1 MLENKAVADDLEIQR
16 QNNLRERMSEVREK
30 VNRRRNEK
38 DVHALKLMEFQ
49 QKTMRHAGEIR
60 HENEMLKKKIA
71 KKDKTYLRRAQE
83 KRFEQ

>member
-1 MLENKAVADDLEIQR
+1 
-16 QNNLRERMSEVREK
+16 MSEVREK

-49 QKTMRHAGEIR
+49 QKTMRNASEIR
-60 HENEMLKKKIA
+60 HENEMLKKRMA

-83 KRFEQ
+83 KRFE